1 MLVKK
6 ENLDGPFAHREAF
19 HYGRL
24 VSVFVKLE
32 LEKRGHR
39 LVLYMTCCSVT
50 ILTVRLIWSFW
61 LAMLEG
67 GVYTRDCVALC
78 WSELT
83 SGIVVCSLLGPIG
96 LWYSETN
103 SVDLRCSSLVG
114 KH

>member
-67 GVYTRDCVALC
+67 GGIYTRLRRAVL
-78 WSELT
+78 ER
-83 SGIVVCSLLGPIG
+83 
-96 LWYSETN
+96 TN
-103 SVDLRCSSLVG
+103 VRHCGMLFVG
-114 KH
+114 ANWFMV